1 MFVLFRL
8 ASKLA
13 QKEQQDKEKTEIVS
27 LVIRDVNKERGCIA
41 HYNNKTKKKTINLNA
56 LTDSAAYSSRSV
68 ALYVHASPSDEVIPN
83 VACSTVPLVGQSP
96 MYHEPLQ

>member
-41 HYNNKTKKKTINLNA
+41 HYNNKTKKKQST
-56 LTDSAAYSSRSV
+56 LT
-68 ALYVHASPSDEVIPN
+68 P
-83 VACSTVPLVGQSP
+83 
-96 MYHEPLQ
+96 